1 MKKILSFLV
10 VLLCALSQQMWA
22 QTTTSQPAVGDGS
35 AANPYQITS
44 PDELRW
50 FALHVGESTA
60 NAAACAK
67 LMNDITMST
76 MTIDPATGTTTNQA
90 VANMK
95 PIGSY
100 PTATGSTSYSFRS
113 YTGTF
118 DGQGYVISG
127 AYASAYSNYY
137 SRPGFVSVIGASGVV
152 KNVVLKNCYGY
163 TPGNGCFCNTNSGTI
178 ENCRYEGYCKKSDAG
193 ATSPGFCGTNNGK
206 IYSCSV
212 DIYMECAAGADGVGF
227 CAYNYGEI
235 KDCLCKATVNNKT
248 GYTGFCV
255 KNSGVIT
262 NSTAL
267 TTINSTSS
275 STTNYAFVQTNN
287 TSTNSGNYAMFT
299 PAANGTTSGNT
310 TGITT
315 VSSIAAI
322 QNHYFD
328 AQGICTLHD
337 NDYQPATQASDGYYE
352 IKNAGNLKWFAQ
364 TVNAGSKNI
373 NARLIN
379 DIDLSSICSA
389 TAGNWTPIGNS
400 YTICN
405 SGPFDG
411 NGKAISNLY
420 IANATTELQGL
431 FGFINNSVIKNLS
444 ISGNIT
450 STAANV
456 GLLAGYSSGQI
467 IHCISSGSASGY
479 SDVGGIA
486 GTSNG
491 SVTQC
496 VNKAELSSTSGIIG
510 GITAN
515 CNGSSVTDCLNEGT
529 VKAGNNGYKNT
540 AGIVGSAID
549 GGTIKNCLNM
559 GKVYVAGALTE
570 DYPILG
576 SDQNTSNPATLTNNY
591 YLNTLNSTAVK
602 YGTAKT
608 ADELK
613 TGIVARLLNGGNGTT
628 ESATSVW
635 GQNLATTGGDAYPV
649 ITTDGNANAVYCASV
664 NEVKTCCNTGKVIT
678 IPAATTSFVDE
689 KIYTGDYK
697 DASGTVVSGSST
709 VQTADITLSQSVEN
723 MASHKSNADSYYEIS
738 TPVQMKWFEYYVNA
752 TTSHAATNARLMADI
767 DLSSICGA
775 NVGTGG
781 TNWMPIANIAAGYQD
796 RTPKK
801 LYTGTFDGNNKT
813 ISGLYIHGDNS
824 YYNALFRYNGGTIK
838 NLTVDVD
845 IDARDFDAAIAYDN
859 FGTISHCTSKG
870 KIKGVTQVGGLVTIN
885 NGIIEY
891 CTNEVAI
898 ISTLSARLGGIA
910 ELNIKEV
917 KYGINKGTVSST
929 EGSMAG
935 GIVANNGGTV
945 SNCANLA
952 TVSSKGYAGGI
963 IGNATYG
970 TINNCYNI
978 ADVTSLG
985 GIKDGSYYPSYS
997 GAIIGYVD
1005 GSTTTT
1011 NCHYLS
1017 TLTLKRSDKDTTL
1030 VGVGTGGT
1038 YEANTYAQTADVFKS
1053 GIVTRL
1059 LNGGNGTT
1067 ESATSV
1073 WGQNLATT
1081 GGDAYPVMMTDGNAN
1096 AVYCVTASAN
1106 KYYGNTGNVIT
1117 LPAISSSAVTYSDL
1131 KINYGDGNYTDGNTM
1146 YTSTYMIA
1154 DNDAVLTIGGATVV
1168 DMAQHTETIDGKTYY
1183 QISTAEQMKW
1193 LSYYVNAS
1201 SDHAATNARLMNN
1214 IDLSSVCSATA
1225 GNWTPIG
1232 NETINYSG
1240 TFDGNGKAISNLLYM
1255 GNSTTETI
1263 GLFGQ
1268 THNSVIKNLSVS
1280 GKITSNARF
1289 VGLLAGYNAGQII
1302 HCISSG
1308 SARSD
1313 VVVGGIAG
1321 YNKEGSITQC
1331 VNKAELS
1338 STTDII
1344 GGITGLCNGA
1354 SVTNCLNEG
1363 TVKAGNNNGKSTAGI
1378 VGETANTN
1386 TIKNCLNMG
1395 KVYVADVLT
1404 EDYPILGIDDD
1415 AASTLTNNY
1424 YLNTLNGTA
1433 TYGTAKTAD
1442 ELKTGTFAR
1451 LLNGGDGTTENPLGV
1466 WGQNLATTGGD
1477 AYPVMMTNTNP

>member
-337 NDYQPATQASDGYYE
+337 NDYQPATQASDCYYE

-364 TVNAGSKNI
+364 TVNAGSASI
-373 NARLIN
+373 NGRLMN
-379 DIDLSSICSA
+379 DIDLAVVCSA

-444 ISGNIT
+444 VSGNIT
-450 STAANV
+450 STANYV
-456 GLLAGYSSGQI
+456 GLLVGNNGGQI

-649 ITTDGNANAVYCASV
+649 MMTDGNANAVYCASV
-664 NEVKTCCNTGKVIT
+664 NEVKT
-678 IPAATTSFVDE
+678 
-689 KIYTGDYK
+689 
-697 DASGTVVSGSST
+697 
-709 VQTADITLSQSVEN
+709 
-723 MASHKSNADSYYEIS
+723 
-738 TPVQMKWFEYYVNA
+738 
-752 TTSHAATNARLMADI
+752 
-767 DLSSICGA
+767 
-775 NVGTGG
+775 
-781 TNWMPIANIAAGYQD
+781 
-796 RTPKK
+796 
-801 LYTGTFDGNNKT
+801 
-813 ISGLYIHGDNS
+813 
-824 YYNALFRYNGGTIK
+824 
-838 NLTVDVD
+838 
-845 IDARDFDAAIAYDN
+845 
-859 FGTISHCTSKG
+859 
-870 KIKGVTQVGGLVTIN
+870 
-885 NGIIEY
+885 Y
-891 CTNEVAI
+891 C
-898 ISTLSARLGGIA
+898 
-910 ELNIKEV
+910 
-917 KYGINKGTVSST
+917 
-929 EGSMAG
+929 
-935 GIVANNGGTV
+935 
-945 SNCANLA
+945 
-952 TVSSKGYAGGI
+952 
-963 IGNATYG
+963 
-970 TINNCYNI
+970 
-978 ADVTSLG
+978 
-985 GIKDGSYYPSYS
+985 
-997 GAIIGYVD
+997 
-1005 GSTTTT
+1005 
-1011 NCHYLS
+1011 
-1017 TLTLKRSDKDTTL
+1017 
-1030 VGVGTGGT
+1030 
-1038 YEANTYAQTADVFKS
+1038 
-1053 GIVTRL
+1053 
-1059 LNGGNGTT
+1059 
-1067 ESATSV
+1067 
-1073 WGQNLATT
+1073 
-1081 GGDAYPVMMTDGNAN
+1081 
-1096 AVYCVTASAN
+1096 
-1106 KYYGNTGNVIT
+1106 NTGNVIT

-1442 ELKTGTFAR
+1442 ELKTGTVAR

-1477 AYPVMMTNTNP
+1477 AYPVMMTNGNANAVYAAMVYNGSSLTAKSYMNLSYTAPTDNKMTVLADAGIDKNLLPANVITAENTARRIVITDGKDFYLPADVTADSASYSRSAFRDGYHETICIPFAPAALPADYSFSAYTSKDDANTTAYFSTVTALNAGESYMMKYTATATDTKADVTFENNGGNVTVLASPVGSDFIGSYVTFPLPYSTYILGVYDVSGTKTEKFRHATDTYKPAPFRAYLELDTRTAKEMQIVFDNETTGIGAATPNPSLLTPNSRSEEHT

>member
-337 NDYQPATQASDGYYE
+337 NDYQPATQASDCYYE

-400 YTICN
+400 YTICY
-405 SGPFDG
+405 SGTFDG

-444 ISGNIT
+444 VSGNIT
-450 STAANV
+450 STANYV
-456 GLLAGYSSGQI
+456 GLLVGNNGGQI

-576 SDQNTSNPATLTNNY
+576 RDQNTSNPATLTNNY

-613 TGIVARLLNGGNGTT
+613 TGIVARLLNGGNGPTA
-628 ESATSVW
+628 SAT
-635 GQNLATTGGDAYPV
+635 G
-649 ITTDGNANAVYCASV
+649 
-664 NEVKTCCNTGKVIT
+664 
-678 IPAATTSFVDE
+678 
-689 KIYTGDYK
+689 
-697 DASGTVVSGSST
+697 
-709 VQTADITLSQSVEN
+709 
-723 MASHKSNADSYYEIS
+723 
-738 TPVQMKWFEYYVNA
+738 
-752 TTSHAATNARLMADI
+752 
-767 DLSSICGA
+767 
-775 NVGTGG
+775 
-781 TNWMPIANIAAGYQD
+781 
-796 RTPKK
+796 
-801 LYTGTFDGNNKT
+801 
-813 ISGLYIHGDNS
+813 
-824 YYNALFRYNGGTIK
+824 
-838 NLTVDVD
+838 
-845 IDARDFDAAIAYDN
+845 
-859 FGTISHCTSKG
+859 
-870 KIKGVTQVGGLVTIN
+870 
-885 NGIIEY
+885 
-891 CTNEVAI
+891 
-898 ISTLSARLGGIA
+898 
-910 ELNIKEV
+910 
-917 KYGINKGTVSST
+917 
-929 EGSMAG
+929 
-935 GIVANNGGTV
+935 
-945 SNCANLA
+945 
-952 TVSSKGYAGGI
+952 
-963 IGNATYG
+963 
-970 TINNCYNI
+970 
-978 ADVTSLG
+978 
-985 GIKDGSYYPSYS
+985 
-997 GAIIGYVD
+997 
-1005 GSTTTT
+1005 
-1011 NCHYLS
+1011 
-1017 TLTLKRSDKDTTL
+1017 
-1030 VGVGTGGT
+1030 
-1038 YEANTYAQTADVFKS
+1038 
-1053 GIVTRL
+1053 
-1059 LNGGNGTT
+1059 
-1067 ESATSV
+1067 V

-1096 AVYCVTASAN
+1096 AVYCVTANST
-1106 KYYGNTGNVIT
+1106 KQYGNTGNVIT
-1117 LPAISSSAVTYSDL
+1117 LPAISSSAVTHADL

-1232 NETINYSG
+1232 NSYTISYKG
-1240 TFDGNGKAISNLLYM
+1240 TFDGNGKAISNLYIA
-1255 GNSTTETI
+1255 NATTEI
-1263 GLFGQ
+1263 QGLFGYI
-1268 THNSVIKNLSVS
+1268 SKYGVIKDLSVS
-1280 GKITSNARF
+1280 GKITSTTRN
-1289 VGLLAGYNAGQII
+1289 VGLLTGYNDYGQII

-1308 SARSD
+1308 SASGSSY
-1313 VVVGGIAG
+1313 VGGIAG
-1321 YNKEGSITQC
+1321 KNGGGSITQC

-1338 STTDII
+1338 SVTQPT
-1344 GGITGLCNGA
+1344 GGIT
-1354 SVTNCLNEG
+1354 
-1363 TVKAGNNNGKSTAGI
+1363 
-1378 VGETANTN
+1378 
-1386 TIKNCLNMG
+1386 
-1395 KVYVADVLT
+1395 
-1404 EDYPILGIDDD
+1404 
-1415 AASTLTNNY
+1415 
-1424 YLNTLNGTA
+1424 
-1433 TYGTAKTAD
+1433 
-1442 ELKTGTFAR
+1442 
-1451 LLNGGDGTTENPLGV
+1451 
-1466 WGQNLATTGGD
+1466 
-1477 AYPVMMTNTNP
+1477 AYC